1 MELDKIDNILE
12 KYFDAETTL
21 AEEKAL
27 KEYFVNGIVK
37 TAHEKYAPMFTHIT
51 KAKEE
56 KFTKQ
61 IPLQQK
67 KSNTK
72 WFSAAAV
79 ALLLLGLY
87 LGNNYIE
94 QKRIEKEQAVYA
106 YQETKKALNLLAQNF
121 NKGKE
126 KVAYLQEFEQAKQKI
141 YNNN

>member
-1 MELDKIDNILE
+1 MELDNINNILE
-12 KYFDAETTL
+12 KYFDAETTI

-27 KEYFVNGIVK
+27 KEYFVNGAVK
-37 TAHEKYAPMFTHIT
+37 PEHEKYVPIFAHLT

-61 IPLQQK
+61 IPLK
-67 KSNTK
+67 KKKTNTK

-79 ALLLLGLY
+79 AMLLFGLY
-87 LGNNYIE
+87 LGNNYLQ
-94 QKRIEKEQAVYA
+94 QKRIEKEQAAYA

-126 KVAYLQEFEQAKQKI
+126 KIAYLEEFEQTKQKI
-141 YNNN
+141 YNDN

>member
-1 MELDKIDNILE
+1 MELDNINNILE
-12 KYFDAETTL
+12 KYFDAETTI

-27 KEYFVNGIVK
+27 KDYFVNGPI
-37 TAHEKYAPMFTHIT
+37 HSEHQQYAPMFTHLT
-51 KAKEE
+51 NAKEE

-61 IPLQQK
+61 IPLRQK
-67 KSNTK
+67 KSKAK

-79 ALLLLGLY
+79 AMLLLGLY

-94 QKRIEKEQAVYA
+94 QKRIEKEQAAYA
-106 YQETKKALNLLAQNF
+106 YQETKRALNLLAQNF

-126 KVAYLQEFEQAKQKI
+126 KIAYLKEFEQTKQKI

>member
-1 MELDKIDNILE
+1 MELDNIDNILE
-12 KYFDAETTL
+12 KYFDAETTI

-27 KEYFVNGIVK
+27 KEYFVNGSVK
-37 TAHEKYAPMFTHIT
+37 PEHEKYAPMFTHLAN
-51 KAKEE
+51 AKEE

-67 KSNTK
+67 KSNAK

-79 ALLLLGLY
+79 AMLLLGLY

-94 QKRIEKEQAVYA
+94 QKRIEKEQAAYA
-106 YQETKKALNLLAQNF
+106 YQETKRALNLLAQNF

-126 KVAYLQEFEQAKQKI
+126 KIAYLKEFEQTKQKI